1 MRPSVLACVLT
12 SSLAAFT
19 LLTSGCS
26 DGPTRGFE
34 RFYEGLGSAAA
45 LEHMSARSLAKL
57 DDGARAALIATPP
70 RMTLQRVRVVEETQD
85 TAILEVEDTLGAT
98 ERVTM
103 VREHGAWRVQ
113 L

>member
-1 MRPSVLACVLT
+1 MRPLVLACVLT
-12 SSLAAFT
+12 STLAVAST
-19 LLTSGCS
+19 ITGCS
-26 DGPTRGFE
+26 EGPARGFE

-57 DDGARAALIATPP
+57 DDGARAALITTPP
-70 RMTLQRVRVVEETQD
+70 RMTLKRVRVLEEQQD

-103 VREHGAWRVQ
+103 VREDGAWRVQ

>member
-1 MRPSVLACVLT
+1 MRPSVLPFT
-12 SSLAAFT
+12 LAAFT
-19 LLTSGCS
+19 LLLATSGC
-26 DGPTRGFE
+26 DGPSRGFE
-34 RFYEGLGSAAA
+34 RFYEGLGSTAA

-57 DDGARAALIATPP
+57 DEHARAALIATPP
-70 RMTLQRVRVVEETQD
+70 RMTLKRVRVVEETQD